1 MNGCST
7 AGIAARICGDL
18 VLNGYSDWYLPSR
31 DELSMLYSNKAFIGG
46 FAAAYYWSSSEFN
59 NDFAWVQIFASGYQ
73 DSLYSKDYANYVR
86 AVRAF

>member
-46 FAAAYYWSSSEFN
+46 FAAAYYWSSSEGSN
-59 NDFAWVQIFASGYQ
+59 YLAWSQYFLNGNQNSYH
-73 DSLYSKDYANYVR
+73 SKTSANYVR

>member
-18 VLNGYSDWYLPSR
+18 VLNGYSDWYLPSK
-31 DELSMLYSNKAFIGG
+31 DELYKLYLNRTAIGG
-46 FAAAYYWSSSEFN
+46 FAAADYWSSSEFS
-59 NDFAWVQIFASGYQ
+59 DYFAWILFFVGGSHNLDARNATY
-73 DSLYSKDYANYVR
+73 YVR

>member
-18 VLNGYSDWYLPSR
+18 VLGGYSDWYLPSKG
-31 DELSMLYSNKAFIGG
+31 ELNQLYLNRVAVGVF
-46 FAAAYYWSSSEFN
+46 YVNWYWSSSEGDSN
-59 NDFAWVQIFASGYQ
+59 GAWEQNFANGIQTNSIKYYGY
-73 DSLYSKDYANYVR
+73 NIVH